1 MKKQIIS
8 LIIIVLLPMA
18 ANADAVEIDGIYY
31 NLIPKGKVAE
41 VTSNPKKYAGSIII
55 PETVEFEG
63 SVYNVTS
70 IGKEAFSGCSGLTSV
85 TIPNSVTSIGESS
98 FSWCSG
104 LTSVTIP
111 NSVTSINGGAFAN
124 CGLTSVTIGNSVTSI
139 GNNAFSDCS
148 GLTSVNI
155 PNSVTSIGDYAFRKC
170 SGLTSVT
177 IPNSVTSIVDT
188 AFVGCSGLTSVTIP
202 NSVKSIG
209 WYAFLGCTGLT
220 NLNIPNSVTSIVMYA
235 FSGCSGLTTVTI
247 PNSVNSIGIY
257 AFEGCSGL
265 TSVTVGSSIKSIGK
279 NSFSNCAL
287 LTDVYCLAEKVPST
301 DATAFDGS
309 YTEYATLHVP
319 ASAIN
324 AYKMTAPWSNFQ
336 EIVPTE
342 DVTIKKC
349 ATPTVTFADG
359 KLKFGCETEGVEYVY
374 EVTMGSVG
382 TTAENEVELKPTF
395 RVTVYA
401 KKEGFVNSDV
411 ATADIAVSC
420 KPGDTDGDGEV
431 NAVDLTKLIDILL
444 KR

>member
-70 IGKEAFSGCSGLTSV
+70 IGKEAFSGCSGLMSV

-111 NSVTSINGGAFAN
+111 NYVTSINGGAFAN

-155 PNSVTSIGDYAFRKC
+155 PNSVTSIGDYAFRK
-170 SGLTSVT
+170 
-177 IPNSVTSIVDT
+177 
-188 AFVGCSGLTSVTIP
+188 CSGLTSVTIP

-287 LTDVYCLAEKVPST
+287 LTDVCCLAENVPST